1 MDGFF
6 KQQKEEVLGMSLT
19 EFDEEI
25 AIRGWREDGI
35 EEGKTI
41 DAQQKAVEDAMNIL
55 KKKYP
60 VNDISEITGLTLE
73 QVQELQNKFV
83 AQPAA
88 TN

>member
-1 MDGFF
+1 LDGFF

-41 DAQQKAVEDAMNIL
+41 GAQQKAVETIKNALEMNLSIEKIEKL
-55 KKKYP
+55 VSLP
-60 VNDISEITGLTLE
+60 VENVLEIQKQIYE
-73 QVQELQNKFV
+73 N
-83 AQPAA
+83 A
-88 TN
+88 

>member
-41 DAQQKAVEDAMNIL
+41 GAQQKAEESARNFYANGVSIEIIAKSLGM
-55 KKKYP
+55 
-60 VNDISEITGLTLE
+60 SEE
-73 QVQELQNKFV
+73 QVKEIV